1 MELIQAKIAEVK
13 NLDLIYAYS
22 IDSIFGNDNNKYV
35 GLRIVFD
42 KNKTL
47 SLDYR
52 NKYFSDFVKKVID
65 RYKKEQDKRK
75 IVLLGDLAKRLVND
89 SSFDIEDNTKLDG
102 VQEEGIPYFKCDA
115 NNVKQN
121 LNFLKE
127 AMKIIILAY
136 KKYETL
142 QIDSIEGYGHRYFVD
157 YSIGNIHK
165 KMPIVIYEDEEGKI
179 FFKVARIGN
188 LDVDIKGKVES
199 DGGRVDVSWQNAYED
214 IQGSIHYDALER
226 SVERQMNSLLVP
238 IYYDDNEDTLLEE
251 DAEIIKFY
259 FDMCMCGQKVPSHIL
274 KTSDNSFLLAEEEVS
289 KEDDDQVLFTN
300 IGAKMITNPDEV
312 RIKYR
317 LKNGFSKYNNQI
329 NVTLDEDT
337 LEVTLKKMTI
347 DDDNYL
353 LMERVRT
360 NNSGKAYSY
369 YVYEVDGEVDLTK
382 PFNYQR
388 SYKVDEKATTLEK
401 VKQYVYK
408 HKGGKE

>member
-65 RYKKEQDKRK
+65 RYKKEKDKRK
-75 IVLLGDLAKRLVND
+75 IVLLGDLAQRLVND
-89 SSFDIEDNTKLDG
+89 SSFDIEYNTKLDG
-102 VQEEGIPYFKCDA
+102 VQKEEIPYFKCDA

-226 SVERQMNSLLVP
+226 SVGRQMNSLLVP

-353 LMERVRT
+353 LMEKVRT
-360 NNSGKAYSY
+360 NNSGKDYSY